1 MKKSGESRGPTDP
14 RQLDSKEVESDPG
27 TTIQLPGSRKAV
39 RLLERLVGA
48 RDCSFRT
55 DFPKHPQNGNPSSSW
70 CCRGPAVSRER
81 SREGSLAESAG
92 RSPRGSASS
101 CATGSSTTT
110 YAAYWRPSEME
121 EKSSARF
128 SEYLFAK
135 MDGQDVSAS
144 QGPRKVTADTRKF
157 MRENLLLVVTLS
169 GVLFGVILGFGLRPL
184 GLGDDAVML
193 ISYPGELFMRLLKL
207 MILPLVIASL
217 ISGSAS
223 LNARMNGMIAVR
235 TLVYFIL
242 TSLLNAVLGVVLVL
256 LIHPGNPGI
265 RKSITTSHSGRAVNI
280 LDSLLDLGRNMFPDN
295 IFQAAFQQ
303 AHTVYVPKTPPFRNL
318 TDSISSEVLGD
329 EELMRV
335 TQYRSGTNTLG
346 IVFFCLVFGTFLGTL
361 GEKGQIVIDFF
372 KAVFEVIMRMV
383 STVMWMTPVG
393 ITSVIAGKI
402 LGVADLA
409 LVMSQLAWF
418 IVTIVIGVFIYQLVI
433 MQLIYLAFVRKNPF
447 KFYAGLAQGTL
458 TAFAMASTAA
468 ALPVTFRLMTDKLR
482 VDPRVTR
489 FVLPIGCNINMDG
502 TALFVAVASIFIA
515 QMHSIVLGFGEIITV
530 ILTSTAASVSSA
542 SVPSAALVLLLVV
555 LSAIDAPVYNVSLL
569 FTIDW
574 FVDRIRTTNNMLGD
588 CYAAAVVEQ
597 LSKKEL
603 MALDAA
609 AYQSETVLPTTI
621 ANGCISANRVP
632 DPDTI
637 VVEMQDDSRIAG
649 VANISVL
656 QIPRSVTEETV

>member
-1 MKKSGESRGPTDP
+1 MEDK
-14 RQLDSKEVESDPG
+14 
-27 TTIQLPGSRKAV
+27 
-39 RLLERLVGA
+39 
-48 RDCSFRT
+48 
-55 DFPKHPQNGNPSSSW
+55 
-70 CCRGPAVSRER
+70 
-81 SREGSLAESAG
+81 
-92 RSPRGSASS
+92 ASS
-101 CATGSSTTT
+101 
-110 YAAYWRPSEME
+110 
-121 EKSSARF
+121 RF

-144 QGPRKVTADTRKF
+144 QGPRKMTADTRKW
-157 MRENLLLVVTLS
+157 MRDNLLLMVTLS
-169 GVLFGVILGFGLRPL
+169 GVVLGVVLGFGLRPL
-184 GLGDDAVML
+184 GFGGDAVML

-242 TSLLNAVLGVVLVL
+242 TSLLNAILGVSLVL
-256 LIHPGNPGI
+256 LIHPGNPGL
-265 RKSITTSHSGRAVNI
+265 RESIPPLAQARAVNI

-295 IFQAAFQQ
+295 LFQAAFQQ
-303 AHTVYVPKTPPFRNL
+303 AHTVYVPKKTNFQNNSDRS
-318 TDSISSEVLGD
+318 TDPEMVGE
-329 EELMRV
+329 EELIRV
-335 TQYRSGTNTLG
+335 VQYRSGTNTLG

-361 GEKGQIVIDFF
+361 GEKGHVVIDFF

-383 STVMWMTPVG
+383 STVMWMTPIG

-402 LGVADLA
+402 LGVADLS

-418 IVTIVIGVFIYQLVI
+418 IITIVIGVFFYQLVI
-433 MQLIYLAFVRKNPF
+433 MQLIYLIIVKKNPF

-468 ALPVTFRLMTDKLR
+468 ALPVTFRLMTEKLR

-515 QMHSIVLGFGEIITV
+515 QMNGILLGFGEIVTV
-530 ILTSTAASVSSA
+530 VLTSTAASVSSA

-555 LSAIDAPVYNVSLL
+555 LSAIDAPVQDVSLL
-569 FTIDW
+569 FAIDW
-574 FVDRIRTTNNMLGD
+574 FVDRVRTTNNMLGD
-588 CYAAAVVEQ
+588 CYAAAVVEH

-609 AYQSETVLPTTI
+609 AYQSETILPTTI

-632 DPDTI
+632 DPDTV
-637 VVEMQDDSRIAG
+637 VVEMQDETKIPG
-649 VANISVL
+649 IANINESNPL
-656 QIPRSVTEETV
+656 RKVTEETV

>member
-1 MKKSGESRGPTDP
+1 
-14 RQLDSKEVESDPG
+14 
-27 TTIQLPGSRKAV
+27 
-39 RLLERLVGA
+39 
-48 RDCSFRT
+48 
-55 DFPKHPQNGNPSSSW
+55 
-70 CCRGPAVSRER
+70 
-81 SREGSLAESAG
+81 
-92 RSPRGSASS
+92 
-101 CATGSSTTT
+101 
-110 YAAYWRPSEME
+110 ME

-135 MDGQDVSAS
+135 MGGQDVLAS
-144 QGPRKVTADTRKF
+144 QGPRKVTADTRKWIQD
-157 MRENLLLVVTLS
+157 NLLLLITLS
-169 GVLFGVILGFGLRPL
+169 GVLLGVILGFGLRPL
-184 GLGDDAVML
+184 ELGGNAVML

-223 LNARMNGMIAVR
+223 LNARMNGKIAVR

-242 TSLLNAVLGVVLVL
+242 TSLFNAILGVALVIA
-256 LIHPGNPGI
+256 IHPGDPGL
-265 RKSITTSHSGRAVNI
+265 RESPATASRARVVNI

-295 IFQAAFQQ
+295 LFQAAFQQ
-303 AHTVYVPKTPPFRNL
+303 AHTVYVPKHQSILN
-318 TDSISSEVLGD
+318 DSVKVLPESLPE
-329 EELMRV
+329 EELTRV
-335 TQYRSGTNTLG
+335 VQYRSGTNTLG

-361 GEKGQIVIDFF
+361 GEKGQVVIDFF

-383 STVMWMTPVG
+383 SSVMWLTPLG

-402 LGVADLA
+402 LGVDDLG

-418 IVTIVIGVFIYQLVI
+418 IITVVVGVFFYQLVI

-468 ALPVTFRLMTDKLR
+468 ALPITFRLMNEKLR
-482 VDPRVTR
+482 VDPRITR

-515 QMHSIVLGFGEIITV
+515 QMNGIYLGFGEIITV

-555 LSAIDAPVYNVSLL
+555 LSAIDAPVQDVSLL
-569 FTIDW
+569 FAIDW
-574 FVDRIRTTNNMLGD
+574 FVDRVRTTNNMLGD

-603 MALDAA
+603 MAVDAA
-609 AYQSETVLPTTI
+609 AYQSETKVGPFFYTQSEAVLPTTV
-621 ANGCISANRVP
+621 ANGCISASRVP
-632 DPDTI
+632 DPDTVI
-637 VVEMQDDSRIAG
+637 VEMQDDSKKNGIANG
-649 VANISVL
+649 ATKATKPIN
-656 QIPRSVTEETV
+656 EETV

>member
-1 MKKSGESRGPTDP
+1 MG
-14 RQLDSKEVESDPG
+14 
-27 TTIQLPGSRKAV
+27 
-39 RLLERLVGA
+39 
-48 RDCSFRT
+48 
-55 DFPKHPQNGNPSSSW
+55 
-70 CCRGPAVSRER
+70 
-81 SREGSLAESAG
+81 
-92 RSPRGSASS
+92 
-101 CATGSSTTT
+101 
-110 YAAYWRPSEME
+110 
-121 EKSSARF
+121 
-128 SEYLFAK
+128 
-135 MDGQDVSAS
+135 GQDVSAS
-144 QGPRKVTADTRKF
+144 QGPRKVTADTRKW
-157 MRENLLLVVTLS
+157 MRENLLLMVTLS
-169 GVLFGVILGFGLRPL
+169 GVLFGITLGFGLRPL
-184 GLGDDAVML
+184 DLGDDAVML

-256 LIHPGNPGI
+256 VIHPGNPGI
-265 RKSITTSHSGRAVNI
+265 RESIGPSHHARAVNI

-295 IFQAAFQQ
+295 LFQAAFQQ
-303 AHTVYVPKTPPFRNL
+303 AHTVYVPKKQPVQNNSDQLST
-318 TDSISSEVLGD
+318 TEVLGD
-329 EELMRV
+329 EELIRV
-335 TQYRSGTNTLG
+335 IQYRSGTNTLG

-361 GEKGQIVIDFF
+361 GEKGQVVIDFF

-383 STVMWMTPVG
+383 STVMWMTPIG

-402 LGVADLA
+402 LGVDDLV

-418 IVTIVIGVFIYQLVI
+418 IVTIAIGVFLYQLVI

-458 TAFAMASTAA
+458 TAFAMASTMTIDCGNRQHGVYLSTITGSMPYPMFANAVLYRAA
-468 ALPVTFRLMTDKLR
+468 ALPVTFRLMTEKLR

-515 QMHSIVLGFGEIITV
+515 QMNGIFLGFGEIITV

-555 LSAIDAPVYNVSLL
+555 LSAIDAPVNDVSLL
-569 FTIDW
+569 FAIDW

-621 ANGCISANRVP
+621 ANGCLSANRVP
-632 DPDTI
+632 DPDTV
-637 VVEMQDDSRIAG
+637 VVEMQDDARIAG
-649 VANISVL
+649 IAK
-656 QIPRSVTEETV
+656 

>member
-1 MKKSGESRGPTDP
+1 
-14 RQLDSKEVESDPG
+14 
-27 TTIQLPGSRKAV
+27 
-39 RLLERLVGA
+39 
-48 RDCSFRT
+48 
-55 DFPKHPQNGNPSSSW
+55 
-70 CCRGPAVSRER
+70 
-81 SREGSLAESAG
+81 
-92 RSPRGSASS
+92 
-101 CATGSSTTT
+101 
-110 YAAYWRPSEME
+110 ME

-157 MRENLLLVVTLS
+157 MRENMLLVVTLS

-242 TSLLNAVLGVVLVL
+242 TSLLNAILGVILVL

-265 RKSITTSHSGRAVNI
+265 RKSMATSHNGRAVNI

-303 AHTVYVPKTPPFRNL
+303 AHTVYVPKTQPFRNL
-318 TDSISSEVLGD
+318 SDSSISTEVLGE

-402 LGVADLA
+402 LGVTDLA

-418 IVTIVIGVFIYQLVI
+418 IVTIVIGVFFYQLVI

-515 QMHSIVLGFGEIITV
+515 QMHGIALGFGEIVTV

-649 VANISVL
+649 IANISVL
-656 QIPRSVTEETV
+656 QMPRSVTEETV

>member
-1 MKKSGESRGPTDP
+1 
-14 RQLDSKEVESDPG
+14 
-27 TTIQLPGSRKAV
+27 
-39 RLLERLVGA
+39 
-48 RDCSFRT
+48 
-55 DFPKHPQNGNPSSSW
+55 
-70 CCRGPAVSRER
+70 
-81 SREGSLAESAG
+81 
-92 RSPRGSASS
+92 
-101 CATGSSTTT
+101 
-110 YAAYWRPSEME
+110 ME

-135 MDGQDVSAS
+135 MGGQDVSAS
-144 QGPRKVTADTRKF
+144 QGPRKVTADTRKW
-157 MRENLLLVVTLS
+157 MRENMLLMVTLS
-169 GVLFGVILGFGLRPL
+169 GVMLGIILGFGLRPL

-223 LNARMNGMIAVR
+223 LNARMNGKIAVR

-242 TSLLNAVLGVVLVL
+242 TSLLNAILGVALAL
-256 LIHPGNPGI
+256 LIHPGN
-265 RKSITTSHSGRAVNI
+265 SGMKESTAPSTHTRAVNI

-295 IFQAAFQQ
+295 LFQAAFQQ
-303 AHTVYVPKTPPFRNL
+303 AHTVYVPKKPLSFNE
-318 TDSISSEVLGD
+318 SEKVVGPGGD
-329 EELMRV
+329 LPEEELIRV
-335 TQYRSGTNTLG
+335 IQYRSGTNTLG

-361 GEKGQIVIDFF
+361 GEKKGQVVVDFF

-383 STVMWMTPVG
+383 STVMWMTPIG

-402 LGVADLA
+402 LGVTDLA

-418 IVTIVIGVFIYQLVI
+418 IVTVVIGVFFYQLVI
-433 MQLIYLAFVRKNPF
+433 MQLIYLAIVRKNPF

-502 TALFVAVASIFIA
+502 TALFVATASVFIA
-515 QMHSIVLGFGEIITV
+515 QMNGIFLGFGEIVTV

-555 LSAIDAPVYNVSLL
+555 LSAIDAPVQDVSLL
-569 FTIDW
+569 FAIDW
-574 FVDRIRTTNNMLGD
+574 FVDRVRTTNNMLGD
-588 CYAAAVVEQ
+588 CYAAAVVEH

-621 ANGCISANRVP
+621 ANGCLSANRVP
-632 DPDTI
+632 DPDTV
-637 VVEMQDDSRIAG
+637 VVEMQDDTRISGIAK
-649 VANISVL
+649 
-656 QIPRSVTEETV
+656 

>member
-1 MKKSGESRGPTDP
+1 MEDK
-14 RQLDSKEVESDPG
+14 
-27 TTIQLPGSRKAV
+27 
-39 RLLERLVGA
+39 
-48 RDCSFRT
+48 
-55 DFPKHPQNGNPSSSW
+55 SSS
-70 CCRGPAVSRER
+70 
-81 SREGSLAESAG
+81 
-92 RSPRGSASS
+92 
-101 CATGSSTTT
+101 
-110 YAAYWRPSEME
+110 
-121 EKSSARF
+121 RF

-135 MDGQDVSAS
+135 MGGQDVSAS
-144 QGPRKVTADTRKF
+144 QGPRKMTADTTQWI
-157 MRENLLLVVTLS
+157 RENLLLLVTLS
-169 GVLFGVILGFGLRPL
+169 GVLLGVILGFGLRPL

-242 TSLLNAVLGVVLVL
+242 TSLLNAIIGVILVI
-256 LIHPGNPGI
+256 LIHPGDPGL
-265 RKSITTSHSGRAVNI
+265 KESIAPSTQARAVNI
-280 LDSLLDLGRNMFPDN
+280 LDSLLDLGRNMFPEN
-295 IFQAAFQQ
+295 LFQAAFQQ
-303 AHTVYVPKTPPFRNL
+303 AHTVYVPKKQFFQNYSERLESTEGPP
-318 TDSISSEVLGD
+318 D

-335 TQYRSGTNTLG
+335 IQYRSGTNTLG

-361 GEKGQIVIDFF
+361 GEKGQVVIDFF

-383 STVMWMTPVG
+383 STVMWMTPIG

-402 LGVADLA
+402 LGVNDLS

-418 IVTIVIGVFIYQLVI
+418 IVTIVIGVFLYQLVF
-433 MQLIYLAFVRKNPF
+433 MQLIYLSIVRKNPF
-447 KFYAGLAQGTL
+447 KFYTGLAQGTL

-502 TALFVAVASIFIA
+502 TAMFVAVASIFIA
-515 QMHSIVLGFGEIITV
+515 QMNGIFLGFGELITV

-555 LSAIDAPVYNVSLL
+555 LSAIDAPVQDVSLL
-569 FTIDW
+569 FAIDW
-574 FVDRIRTTNNMLGD
+574 FVDRVRTTNNMLGD
-588 CYAAAVVEQ
+588 CYAAAVVEH

-609 AYQSETVLPTTI
+609 AYQSETILPTTI

-637 VVEMQDDSRIAG
+637 VVEMQDDSRISG
-649 VANISVL
+649 VAK
-656 QIPRSVTEETV
+656 

>member
-1 MKKSGESRGPTDP
+1 MSADSNARPLGCVSEGPIDSS
-14 RQLDSKEVESDPG
+14 QLDSKEVESNPC
-27 TTIQLPGSRKAV
+27 TTIELPRSRKAV

-55 DFPKHPQNGNPSSSW
+55 DFPKHPQNGNPSSLW

-81 SREGSLAESAG
+81 SREGNLAESAG

-101 CATGSSTTT
+101 CATGSTTTT

-157 MRENLLLVVTLS
+157 MRENLLLIVTLS

-184 GLGDDAVML
+184 SLGDDAVML

-265 RKSITTSHSGRAVNI
+265 RKSMATSHSGRAVNI

-303 AHTVYVPKTPPFRNL
+303 AHTVYVPKTMPFQNL
-318 TDSISSEVLGD
+318 TDSISSDVLGD
-329 EELMRV
+329 DELMRV

-418 IVTIVIGVFIYQLVI
+418 IITIVIGVFFYQLVI

-447 KFYAGLAQGTL
+447 KFYTGLAQGTL
-458 TAFAMASTAA
+458 TAFAMSSTAA

-515 QMHSIVLGFGEIITV
+515 QMHGMVLGFGEIITV

-621 ANGCISANRVP
+621 ANGCISANRVS

-637 VVEMQDDSRIAG
+637 VVEMQDDTRIAG
-649 VANISVL
+649 VAK
-656 QIPRSVTEETV
+656 

>member
-1 MKKSGESRGPTDP
+1 
-14 RQLDSKEVESDPG
+14 
-27 TTIQLPGSRKAV
+27 
-39 RLLERLVGA
+39 
-48 RDCSFRT
+48 
-55 DFPKHPQNGNPSSSW
+55 
-70 CCRGPAVSRER
+70 
-81 SREGSLAESAG
+81 
-92 RSPRGSASS
+92 
-101 CATGSSTTT
+101 
-110 YAAYWRPSEME
+110 ME

-144 QGPRKVTADTRKF
+144 QGPRKVTADTRKWL
-157 MRENLLLVVTLS
+157 RENLLLMITLS
-169 GVLFGVILGFGLRPL
+169 GVLLGVVLGFGLRPL
-184 GLGDDAVML
+184 ALGADAVML

-242 TSLLNAVLGVVLVL
+242 TSLLNAILGVILVL
-256 LIHPGNPGI
+256 IIHPGNPGI
-265 RKSITTSHSGRAVNI
+265 RESIAPSTQARAVNI

-295 IFQAAFQQ
+295 LFQAAFQQ
-303 AHTVYVPKTPPFRNL
+303 AHTVYVPKKLPQRNM
-318 TDSISSEVLGD
+318 TDSILSTEVD
-329 EELMRV
+329 VEEEELIRV
-335 TQYRSGTNTLG
+335 IQYRSGTNTLG

-361 GEKGQIVIDFF
+361 GEKGQVVIDFF

-383 STVMWMTPVG
+383 SMVMWMTPIG

-402 LGVADLA
+402 LGVTDLG

-418 IVTIVIGVFIYQLVI
+418 IVTIVIGVFFYQLVI
-433 MQLIYLAFVRKNPF
+433 MQLIYLGFVRKNPF

-468 ALPVTFRLMTDKLR
+468 ALPVTFRLMTEKLK

-515 QMHSIVLGFGEIITV
+515 QMNGIILGFGEIITV

-555 LSAIDAPVYNVSLL
+555 LSAIDAPVHDVSLL
-569 FTIDW
+569 FAIDW

-632 DPDTI
+632 DPDTV
-637 VVEMQDDSRIAG
+637 VVEMQDDTRIAAG
-649 VANISVL
+649 LAK
-656 QIPRSVTEETV
+656 

>member
-1 MKKSGESRGPTDP
+1 ML
-14 RQLDSKEVESDPG
+14 Q
-27 TTIQLPGSRKAV
+27 
-39 RLLERLVGA
+39 
-48 RDCSFRT
+48 
-55 DFPKHPQNGNPSSSW
+55 
-70 CCRGPAVSRER
+70 
-81 SREGSLAESAG
+81 
-92 RSPRGSASS
+92 
-101 CATGSSTTT
+101 
-110 YAAYWRPSEME
+110 
-121 EKSSARF
+121 RF
-128 SEYLFAK
+128 S
-135 MDGQDVSAS
+135 S
-144 QGPRKVTADTRKF
+144 
-157 MRENLLLVVTLS
+157 
-169 GVLFGVILGFGLRPL
+169 GFGLRPL
-184 GLGDDAVML
+184 DLGDDAVML

-242 TSLLNAVLGVVLVL
+242 TSLLNAILGVALVLV
-256 LIHPGNPGI
+256 IHPGNPGI
-265 RKSITTSHSGRAVNI
+265 RESIGPSHHARAVNI

-295 IFQAAFQQ
+295 LFQAAFQQ
-303 AHTVYVPKTPPFRNL
+303 AHTVYVPKKQPFQND
-318 TDSISSEVLGD
+318 TDRLNEVLGD

-335 TQYRSGTNTLG
+335 IQYRSGTNTLG

-361 GEKGQIVIDFF
+361 GEKGQVVIDFF

-402 LGVADLA
+402 LGVDDLV

-418 IVTIVIGVFIYQLVI
+418 IVTIAIGVFLYQLVI
-433 MQLIYLAFVRKNPF
+433 MQLIYMAFVRKNPF

-468 ALPVTFRLMTDKLR
+468 ALPVTFRLMTEKLR

-515 QMHSIVLGFGEIITV
+515 QMNGIFLGFGEIITV

-555 LSAIDAPVYNVSLL
+555 LSAIDAPVNDVSLL
-569 FTIDW
+569 FAIDW

-632 DPDTI
+632 DPDTV
-637 VVEMQDDSRIAG
+637 VVEMQDDARITG
-649 VANISVL
+649 IANLGALHMS
-656 QIPRSVTEETV
+656 RSVTEETV

>member
-1 MKKSGESRGPTDP
+1 
-14 RQLDSKEVESDPG
+14 
-27 TTIQLPGSRKAV
+27 
-39 RLLERLVGA
+39 
-48 RDCSFRT
+48 
-55 DFPKHPQNGNPSSSW
+55 
-70 CCRGPAVSRER
+70 
-81 SREGSLAESAG
+81 
-92 RSPRGSASS
+92 
-101 CATGSSTTT
+101 
-110 YAAYWRPSEME
+110 ME

-242 TSLLNAVLGVVLVL
+242 TSLMNAVLGVILVL

-265 RKSITTSHSGRAVNI
+265 RKSMATSHNGRAVNI

-303 AHTVYVPKTPPFRNL
+303 AHTVYVPKTQPFRNL
-318 TDSISSEVLGD
+318 TDTGMSTEVLGE

-402 LGVADLA
+402 LGVTDLA

-418 IVTIVIGVFIYQLVI
+418 IVTIVIGVFFYQLVI

-515 QMHSIVLGFGEIITV
+515 QMHGIALGFGEIVTV

-649 VANISVL
+649 IANISVL
-656 QIPRSVTEETV
+656 QMPRSVTEETV